1 MYLYQSQSIQCTKS
15 SQLKLQIYLAD
26 TTTINIQF
34 YVCHSGL
41 LLCLFTIQRRFTFEE
56 IYLKARQ
63 VLQLPTV
70 GLLSK
75 LKPIPNEVSTSLNH
89 SRCLHKFLSLFYQ
102 LNKQTNKQKTYFLNL
117 NSKLMTS
124 VYQDQR
130 HVFSKIFNTL
140 FSLLIYSIYNLYL
153 FKFFVVWKFRIRE
166 AKDTNKIK
174 GDI

>member
-1 MYLYQSQSIQCTKS
+1 MFVILDSFCVYSLSR
-15 SQLKLQIYLAD
+15 D
-26 TTTINIQF
+26 
-34 YVCHSGL
+34 VL
-41 LLCLFTIQRRFTFEE
+41 LLRKYTWRLHRCSNYPLW
-56 IYLKARQ
+56 
-63 VLQLPTV
+63 

-75 LKPIPNEVSTSLNH
+75 LKPIPNEVNTSLNH

-102 LNKQTNKQKTYFLNL
+102 LNKQTYFLNL

>member
-1 MYLYQSQSIQCTKS
+1 MFIHYPET
-15 SQLKLQIYLAD
+15 
-26 TTTINIQF
+26 F
-34 YVCHSGL
+34 H
-41 LLCLFTIQRRFTFEE
+41 FEE
-56 IYLKARQ
+56 IYLKARKA
-63 VLQLPTV
+63 LQLPTV
-70 GLLSK
+70 GLFSK
-75 LKPIPNEVSTSLNH
+75 LKPIPNEVNKSLNH
-89 SRCLHKFLSLFYQ
+89 SRCLHKLLSLFINSIKKK
-102 LNKQTNKQKTYFLNL
+102 NKKNPHFLNL

-153 FKFFVVWKFRIRE
+153 FKFFVVWKFGIRE